1 MAHHF
6 FKQLAKNSARSSLK
20 TTKELAETVVKTAPK
35 PKAKPKAPRAPRAT
49 TPKPPP
55 QPKPVQ
61 AEPVSPQQKLLD
73 KKTADR
79 EKVKAEAR
87 KGKVFVP
94 ESQGERL
101 IKRQEEISKV
111 GLGFDQARESID
123 DIRLSNPGKTND
135 QLKKESPQFKRSL
148 AVLEGAQSELSS
160 IESNVLP
167 FTPDDPKAFPR
178 RLKAAKELKDAD
190 LARNGERGERH
201 IHHMLPKG
209 MTSAYFERMD
219 EFINKGLATNKEL
232 VEMAEIAKS
241 MNLRTGDAK
250 SNLKVIAADPH
261 NGKLNGIHRA
271 MEHKPVNG
279 QAAEIS
285 KQALQKQLRKV
296 KTPKQLIKVW
306 KEWLETDGR
315 YLKDTAEIWEDLDKL
330 IKEIQST

>member
-1 MAHHF
+1 MNHVIKALV
-6 FKQLAKNSARSSLK
+6 KNKARAGLKAGTEAASSAAKHVHPPK
-20 TTKELAETVVKTAPK
+20 APK
-35 PKAKPKAPRAPRAT
+35 PKTPKPKAPKATAPT
-49 TPKPPP
+49 PPPKPK
-55 QPKPVQ
+55 KP
-61 AEPVSPQQKLLD
+61 PVSLQQEQLD
-73 KKTADR
+73 IKTDNR
-79 EKVKAEAR
+79 QKVEAAR
-87 KGKVFVP
+87 RNGQVFVP

-111 GLGFDQARESID
+111 GLGFDKAKESID
-123 DIRLSNPGKTND
+123 DIRLSNPGKTTD
-135 QLKKESPQFKRSL
+135 QLKKESPQFKTSMR
-148 AVLEGAQSELSS
+148 VLEGAQAELSS

-178 RLKAAKELKDAD
+178 SLKAAKELKDAD
-190 LARNGERGERH
+190 VARNGKRGETH

-209 MTSAYFERMD
+209 MTSSYFERMD
-219 EFINKGLATNKEL
+219 KFIEEGLATNKEL
-232 VEMAEIAKS
+232 VQMAEIAKS
-241 MNLRTGDAK
+241 MKLRTGDAK

-271 MEHKPVNG
+271 MEYAGNG

-296 KTPKQLIKVW
+296 KSPKELMKVW